1 MSKKVYQIQPE
12 IYDLAHALDDK
23 IQSYGRHKRLGEF
36 DPVLSNDLNW
46 DQLPDFFSIAPNFL
60 IFKDVSLDA
69 RMLDI
74 LGDSG
79 EVVFSHNDQKI
90 CALNPLVSY
99 NCLNKQKTKFKK
111 KDLGNSIITE
121 HYFHTDRIH
130 GLSLFHIPETYM
142 TSIYCISDS
151 DYPDSDFCKIYQELN
166 LTGLLFR
173 EVWVGGN

>member
-12 IYDLAHALDDK
+12 IYDLAHAFDEK
-23 IQSYGRHKRLGEF
+23 IQSYGLHKRLGEF
-36 DPVLSNDLNW
+36 NPIKSNDLNW
-46 DQLPDFFSIAPNFL
+46 GQLPDFFSIAPNFL
-60 IFKDVSLDA
+60 IFKDISLDI
-69 RMLDI
+69 RMWDI

-79 EVVFSHNDQKI
+79 EVVFSYNSQKI

-99 NCLNKQKTKFKK
+99 NCLNKQRTKYQKK
-111 KDLGNSIITE
+111 ELGKSIITE
-121 HYFHTDRIH
+121 YYFHTDRIH

-151 DYPDSDFCKIYQELN
+151 EYPDSDFCKIYQELN

-173 EVWVGGN
+173 EVWVDGN